1 MKKLLFLIVA
11 LMVFGG
17 VKAQKS
23 AMSEEELS
31 IFSTGI
37 EGCYSNYYIAFHE
50 RGAMEVPD
58 GEHETVLVVINQG
71 RSQCYMAKINVV
83 GGKIAAPLLVQKED
97 GAFVP
102 ATRMFKGLDDE
113 WEAKQD
119 LSTLNQITDGMS
131 RLFKSEEGYWLRV
144 FFHTFIAPDHGGNK
158 QAPPAA
164 ELLKTGE

>member
-1 MKKLLFLIVA
+1 
-11 LMVFGG
+11 MVIGS

-23 AMSEEELS
+23 AMSEDELS

-37 EGCYSNYYIAFHE
+37 EGCYTNYYIAFHE

-71 RSQCYMAKINVV
+71 RSKCYMAKINVV
-83 GGKIAAPLLVQKED
+83 DGKITAPLTVQKED

-102 ATRMFKGLDDE
+102 AARMFKGLDDE

-119 LSTLNQITDGMS
+119 PATLNQITDGMS

-158 QAPPAA
+158 VAPPAS
-164 ELLKTGE
+164 ELLKNGE